1 MKVGVIACVALTL
14 ALQYASDGWATSKE
28 YSIAVE
34 ASGIDRSDHRVYLD
48 MRVWNCSNKPL
59 TMDLSNLPWG
69 ASLGRGLVVYE
80 AYAGKALQQE
90 YPIEDFPD
98 RSYTIPSGGSVTGK
112 IDLYG
117 YFPKLAEAK
126 NMRDLVVFWV
136 YQPLG
141 EKGAPVGRKFGG
153 MVPLDS
159 ESFRPSRGS
168 PCRLRGAIQ

>member
-14 ALQYASDGWATSKE
+14 ALQYAPEGWTTGTE
-28 YSIAVE
+28 YPIAVE

-48 MRVWNCSNKPL
+48 MRVWNCSSKPL

-69 ASLGRGLVVYE
+69 KSLGRGLVVYQTYTE
-80 AYAGKALQQE
+80 KALQQE
-90 YPIEDFPD
+90 YPIEDLPE
-98 RSYTIPSGGSVTGK
+98 RSYTIPPSRSIAGK
-112 IDLYG
+112 IDLFW

-126 NMRDLVVFWV
+126 DMRDLVVFWV

-141 EKGAPVGRKFGG
+141 DDGAPVGRKFGG

-159 ESFRPSRGS
+159 ERFSPGS
-168 PCRLRGAIQ
+168 ENPCRLRAIH

>member
-1 MKVGVIACVALTL
+1 MKVGVIACMVLTL
-14 ALQYASDGWATSKE
+14 ALQYATEGWTTGTE
-28 YSIAVE
+28 YPIAVE
-34 ASGIDRSDHRVYLD
+34 ASGIEKSDHRVYLD

-69 ASLGRGLVVYE
+69 RSLGRGLVVYE
-80 AYAGKALQQE
+80 AYTGKALQQK

-98 RSYTIPSGGSVTGK
+98 RSYTILSGKSITGK

-117 YFPKLAEAK
+117 YFPKLAKAK
-126 NMRDLVVFWV
+126 DMRDLVVFWV

-141 EKGAPVGRKFGG
+141 EDGAPVGRKFGG

-159 ESFRPSRGS
+159 EHLRRTSEN
-168 PCRLRGAIQ
+168 PCRLRAIY